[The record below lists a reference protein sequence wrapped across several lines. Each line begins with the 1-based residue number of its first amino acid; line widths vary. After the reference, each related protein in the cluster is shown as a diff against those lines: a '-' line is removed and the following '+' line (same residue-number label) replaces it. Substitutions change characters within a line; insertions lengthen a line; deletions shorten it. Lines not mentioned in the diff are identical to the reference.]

1 MKNVVVVGSQWGD
14 EGKGKIVDWLS
25 SEADVVV
32 RFQGGHNAGHTLV
45 IDGITYKLRLL
56 PSGIVRK
63 NKISIIGNGV
73 VIDPWALLEEIEE
86 IKSKGVEISEKNLI
100 ISEAANLILPFHREM
115 DEIREDTAGKAKI
128 GTTRRGIGPAY
139 EDKVGRRSIRVMD
152 LISEKNLDQ
161 RLETVL
167 MHHNAIRKGLGKDLF
182 QKDKLKKDLLKIA
195 PEILRYSQ
203 PVWKRINEFNQKR
216 KKILFEGA
224 QGILLDVDHG
234 TYPFVTSSNTVASS
248 AATGSGCGPNSI
260 NYVLGIT
267 KAYTTRVGEGPFPT
281 ELTDKIG
288 EQLGLRGK
296 EFGTV
301 TSRKRRCGWFDGVL
315 VRQTIKI
322 SGINGI
328 ALTKLDVLDELDEI
342 KICIAYELNG
352 KKIDYL
358 PAAVD
363 DQLKVKPVYKSFKG
377 WKSSTKGIKDIND
390 LPQKAKNYILDLEK
404 FIETKISSI
413 STSPER
419 NDTILIED
427 PFKI

>member
-1 MKNVVVVGSQWGD
+1 MKNVAVVGSQWGD

-45 IDGITYKLRLL
+45 IDGVTYKLRLL

-73 VIDPWALLEEIEE
+73 VVDPWALLDEIKE
-86 IKSKGVEISEKNLI
+86 IKSKGVEISEENLI
-100 ISEAANLILPFHREM
+100 LSESANLILPFHKEM
-115 DEIREDTAGKAKI
+115 DEIREDAAGKAKI

-152 LISEKNLDQ
+152 LISEKNLDH

-167 MHHNAIRKGLGKDLF
+167 MHHNAIRKGLGKELF
-182 QKDKLKKDLLKIA
+182 EKNKLKKELLEIA
-195 PEILRYSQ
+195 PQILKFSK
-203 PVWKRINEFNQKR
+203 PVWKKIDEFKNEG

-248 AATGSGCGPNSI
+248 AATGSGCGPNTI
-260 NYVLGIT
+260 GYVLGIT

-281 ELTDKIG
+281 ELKNETGEHLGKI
-288 EQLGLRGK
+288 GK

-315 VRQTIKI
+315 VRQTIKV

-342 KICIAYELNG
+342 KMCVAYELDD
-352 KKIDYL
+352 KKVDYL

-363 DQLKVKPVYKSFKG
+363 DQLKVKPIYKSFKG
-377 WKSSTKGIKDIND
+377 WKSSTKGIKNFEK
-390 LPQKAKNYILDLEK
+390 LPENAKIYIKELEK
-404 FIETKISSI
+404 FIETKVSSI

>member
-1 MKNVVVVGSQWGD
+1 MKNVAVVGSQWGD

-25 SEADVVV
+25 EQADVVI

-45 IDGITYKLRLL
+45 IDGVTYKLRLL

-73 VIDPWALLEEIEE
+73 VVDPWALLDEIRE
-86 IKSKGVEISEKNLI
+86 IGEKGVDVNSENFM

-115 DEIREDTAGKAKI
+115 DEIREDAAGKSKI

-152 LISEKNLDQ
+152 LRSEKNLNQ

-167 MHHNAIRKGLGKDLF
+167 QHHNAIRKGLGKKIF
-182 QKDKLKKDLLKIA
+182 EKNQLKEDLLKIA
-195 PEILRYSQ
+195 PDILKFSE
-203 PVWKRINEFNQKR
+203 PVWLKIDQFKKQK

-224 QGILLDVDHG
+224 QGVLLDVDHG

-248 AATGSGCGPNSI
+248 AATGTGCGPNSI

-281 ELTDKIG
+281 ELVDEVG
-288 EQLGLRGK
+288 ELLGTRGK

-322 SGINGI
+322 SGIDGI
-328 ALTKLDVLDELDEI
+328 ALTKLDVLDDLDEI
-342 KICIAYELNG
+342 KMCIEYELNG

-358 PAAVD
+358 PAAVE
-363 DQLKVKPVYKSFKG
+363 DQLKIKPTYKIFDG
-377 WKSSTKGIKDIND
+377 WKTSTNGIKNIKD
-390 LPQKAKNYILDLEK
+390 LPENAKKYIFAIEE
-404 FIETKISSI
+404 FIGAKISSI

-419 NDTILIED
+419 EDTILVEN
-427 PFKI
+427 PFEI

>member
-1 MKNVVVVGSQWGD
+1 MKNVIVIGTQWGD

-56 PSGIVRK
+56 PSGTVRK
-63 NKISIIGNGV
+63 NKVSIIGNGV
-73 VIDPWALLEEIEE
+73 VVDPWALIDEIKEM
-86 IKSKGVEISEKNLI
+86 KSKGVEINENNLI
-100 ISEAANLILPFHREM
+100 LSEAANLILPYHKEM
-115 DEIREDTAGKAKI
+115 DEIREDSAGKAKI

-152 LISEKNLDQ
+152 LTSESNLDS
-161 RLETVL
+161 RLDAAL
-167 MHHNAIRKGLGKDLF
+167 IHHNALRKGLKKTIF
-182 QKDKLKKDLLKIA
+182 KKNKLKKELLKIA
-195 PEILRYSQ
+195 PEILKFSQ
-203 PVWKRINEFNQKR
+203 PVWKRLNEFKSKG

-234 TYPFVTSSNTVASS
+234 TYPFVTSSNTVASA
-248 AATGSGCGPNSI
+248 AATGS
-260 NYVLGIT
+260 NYILGIT

-281 ELTDKIG
+281 EQKNEVGNL
-288 EQLGLRGK
+288 LGSRGK

-322 SGINGI
+322 SGVNGI

-342 KICIAYELNG
+342 KMCIAYKLNG
-352 KKIDYL
+352 KQYDYL
-358 PAAVD
+358 PAGAE
-363 DQLKVKPVYKSFKG
+363 DQFKIEPIYETFPG
-377 WKSSTKGIKDIND
+377 WKESTKGIRNMEN
-390 LPQKAKNYILDLEK
+390 LPNNAKKYIYAVED
-404 FIETKISSI
+404 FIEAKISSI

-419 NDTILIED
+419 EDTILVES
-427 PFKI
+427 PFA

>member
-25 SEADVVV
+25 SEADIVV

-63 NKISIIGNGV
+63 KKISIIGNGV
-73 VIDPWALLEEIEE
+73 VVDPWALLDEIAETT
-86 IKSKGVEISEKNLI
+86 SKGVMINESNLI
-100 ISEAANLILPFHREM
+100 LSETATLILPFHREM
-115 DEIREDTAGKAKI
+115 DEIREDSAGNSKI

-152 LISEKNLDQ
+152 LSSKKNLEN
-161 RLETVL
+161 RLTVVL
-167 MHHNAIRKGLGKDLF
+167 EHHNAIRKGLGKPVYE
-182 QKDKLKKDLLKIA
+182 KKKLVEDLLKIA
-195 PEILRYSQ
+195 PNILKYSA
-203 PVWKRINEFNQKR
+203 PVWRKIDQFKSEN

-234 TYPFVTSSNTVASS
+234 TYPFVTSSNTVAAS

-260 NYVLGIT
+260 NFVLGIT

-281 ELTDKIG
+281 ELTDDIG
-288 EQLGLRGK
+288 NHLGEKGH

-322 SGINGI
+322 SGIDGL

-342 KICIAYELNG
+342 NLCIAYELNG
-352 KKIDYL
+352 KKIDYF
-358 PAAVD
+358 PASVE
-363 DQLKVKPVYKSFKG
+363 DQLNVKPVYKKFEG
-377 WKSSTKGIKDIND
+377 WKTKTQGIKKFKD
-390 LPQKAKNYILDLEK
+390 LPYNAKIYIEA
-404 FIETKISSI
+404 IEEFVQTKISSI

-419 NDTILIED
+419 EDTILLID
-427 PFKI
+427 PFN

>member
-45 IDGITYKLRLL
+45 INGTTYKLRLL

-73 VIDPWALLEEIEE
+73 VVDPWALIDE
-86 IKSKGVEISEKNLI
+86 IKEISSKGVHIDEKNLI
-100 ISEAANLILPFHREM
+100 LSESANLILPFHKEM
-115 DEIREDTAGKAKI
+115 DEIREDSAGKSKI

-139 EDKVGRRSIRVMD
+139 EDKIGRRAIRVMD
-152 LISEKNLDQ
+152 LVSERNLDH

-167 MHHNAIRKGLGKDLF
+167 LHHNAIRKGLGKKVF
-182 QKDKLKKDLLKIA
+182 KKDQLKKDLLTIA
-195 PEILRYSQ
+195 PEILKFSQ
-203 PVWKRINEFNQKR
+203 PVWKKIDEYKSKN

-248 AATGSGCGPNSI
+248 AATGTGCGPNTI

-267 KAYTTRVGEGPFPT
+267 KAYTTRVGGGPFPT
-281 ELTDKIG
+281 ELKDKTG
-288 EQLGLRGK
+288 ELLGSRGK

-315 VRQTIKI
+315 VRQTVKI
-322 SGINGI
+322 SGITGI

-342 KICIAYELNG
+342 KICIKYEING
-352 KKIDYL
+352 KEIDHL
-358 PAAVD
+358 PAASD
-363 DQLKVKPVYKSFKG
+363 DQVKAKPIYKTFPG
-377 WKSSTKGIKDIND
+377 WKQSTKGIKNIKD
-390 LPQKAKNYILDLEK
+390 LPEKAKSYITAVEN
-404 FIETKISSI
+404 FIGAKISVI

-419 NDTILIED
+419 EDTILLEN
-427 PFKI
+427 PFEN

>member
-1 MKNVVVVGSQWGD
+1 MRNVVVVGSQWGD

-25 SEADVVV
+25 NQADVVI

-45 IDGITYKLRLL
+45 INGVTYKLRLL
-56 PSGIVRK
+56 PSGIVRQ

-73 VIDPWALLEEIEE
+73 VVDPWALLDE
-86 IKSKGVEISEKNLI
+86 IKEIKAKGVNVDEKNLI
-100 ISEAANLILPFHREM
+100 LSESANLILPFHKEM
-115 DEIREDTAGKAKI
+115 DEIREDAAGKAKI

-139 EDKVGRRSIRVMD
+139 EDKIGRRSIRVMD
-152 LISEKNLDQ
+152 LLSEKNLDN

-167 MHHNAIRKGLGKDLF
+167 SHHNAIRKGLGKKIF
-182 QKDKLKKDLLKIA
+182 KKEQLKKDLLKIA
-195 PEILRYSQ
+195 PEILKFSQ
-203 PVWKRINEFNQKR
+203 PVWKKIYEFKAEK

-224 QGILLDVDHG
+224 QGVLLDVDHG
-234 TYPFVTSSNTVASS
+234 TYPFVTSSNTVASA
-248 AATGSGCGPNSI
+248 AATGTGCGLNTI

-281 ELTDKIG
+281 ELKDNTG
-288 EQLGLRGK
+288 ELLGQKGK

-328 ALTKLDVLDELDEI
+328 ALTKLDVLDDLKEI
-342 KICIAYELNG
+342 KMCIAYEIDG

-363 DQLKVKPVYKSFKG
+363 DQIKVKPIYRTFKG
-377 WKSSTKGIKDIND
+377 WKQSTKGIKDFEK
-390 LPQKAKNYILDLEK
+390 LPLEAKNYIKELEK
-404 FIETKISSI
+404 FIETKVSSI

-419 NDTILIED
+419 EDTILIEN
-427 PFKI
+427 PF